1 MKPGR
6 IRLAIVTIL
15 TSFSLA
21 CVFSGLGGAGGPGN
35 FAAKATSPDSVML
48 TWDAVADAAGYQ
60 VEVKLAGGNFL
71 KIAELVSSQTSYE
84 DFASPSGSQLTYRV
98 STVTASGTGGSS
110 QASMTT
116 SARTPNPLEV
126 QVKLDQKSTATQK
139 IGPEGGSVSLKDAN
153 GVQYKLDIPAGAL
166 TEQTEIKLTAV
177 KDIGGWPLDGA
188 MLAGVT
194 MAPDGL
200 QLLDPATLT
209 IKLAGGLPS
218 GKLSTLGFA
227 FTGTGQEFHLEPV
240 LGQNVGTSFAPQT
253 GSVQS
258 VSLTQQGS
266 STIVQFHE
274 ELQGSGVGMGSAD
287 SAGSLVRNNPP
298 TDAGAAQAQKQAA
311 ALAEDDYLYF
321 SDLTIQPKPTANQY
335 DADASITASAVS
347 LSIASAGDCG
357 ALHSAEVSFEV
368 WRSRSQFDKN
378 GALHPDQIDATEKA
392 IMDDLAGKIKE
403 IVDKTSE
410 ECKKNSGNRKTPP
423 TAQAGCLESILDKI
437 ANPPQTGSGFWSEL
451 QTAMGNKLGNGV
463 VADAQN
469 KLNSCLPAYNA
480 SGGSNGYNFK
490 GTICSLT
497 KPFALQ
503 SSGME
508 HFDVTFTPS
517 SSLSGNVAASG
528 GGGPCTDVGSGA
540 YLVNLSADG
549 TGTII
554 ATFPAST
561 VTCAGVSKTNKVVQ
575 DFDITP
581 LAEKPGSCSQP

>member
-1 MKPGR
+1 
-6 IRLAIVTIL
+6 
-15 TSFSLA
+15 
-21 CVFSGLGGAGGPGN
+21 
-35 FAAKATSPDSVML
+35 
-48 TWDAVADAAGYQ
+48 
-60 VEVKLAGGNFL
+60 
-71 KIAELVSSQTSYE
+71 
-84 DFASPSGSQLTYRV
+84 
-98 STVTASGTGGSS
+98 
-110 QASMTT
+110 
-116 SARTPNPLEV
+116 
-126 QVKLDQKSTATQK
+126 LDQKSTAAQK

-188 MLAGVT
+188 LLAGVT
-194 MAPDGL
+194 MEPDGL

-209 IKLAGGLPS
+209 ITLARGLPS
-218 GKLSTLGFA
+218 GKLSALGFA

-240 LGQNVGTSFAPQT
+240 LRQNPAASFVPQA

-298 TDAGAAQAQKQAA
+298 TDGGAALYQKQAA
-311 ALAEDDYLYF
+311 AQAEQH
-321 SDLTIQPKPTANQY
+321 DLSALLKTANQY

-410 ECKKNSGNRKTPP
+410 ECKKNSGNGKTPA

-437 ANPPQTGSGFWSEL
+437 ANPAQTGSGFWSEL
-451 QTAMGNKLGNGV
+451 QTAMGNKLGNGA
-463 VADAQN
+463 VADARN
-469 KLNSCLPAYNA
+469 KLDSCLPAYNA
-480 SGGSNGYNFK
+480 SGGSNGYSFK

-503 SSGME
+503 ASGME

-517 SSLSGNVAASG
+517 NSLSGNVAASG

-575 DFDITP
+575 VFDITP
-581 LAEKPGSCSQP
+581 LAEKPGTCSQP